1 MPPSHHMLKTF
12 RLLDRL
18 YSLPTISHESES
30 AVLESCDSHIKE
42 MLVLLK
48 HQLMQ
53 MFSHRPTVCSKC
65 YGPLVPKFTNNVI
78 EPDVSLLCSGCE
90 TSVMCDK
97 VKPLKCGKRKFFP
110 QILRNL

>member
-1 MPPSHHMLKTF
+1 
-12 RLLDRL
+12 
-18 YSLPTISHESES
+18 
-30 AVLESCDSHIKE
+30 

-97 VKPLKCGKRKFFP
+97 VKPLKCGKRKIFSADITQP
-110 QILRNL
+110 VGYACMLKGESYRNLQATYAFLGLKPISKST